1 MAWWQ
6 KSILLVLGVAVIY
19 STGFVMGE
27 KTASRCLD
35 FENIR
40 TNHTV
45 DYSRLIS
52 PYSEPVKVL
61 AERLQNLE
69 EAFSFVRDDI
79 RFEPWRAVQ
88 SAGFVLKEQA
98 GSCLGKAI
106 LLCSLY
112 RAMGVPSS
120 DVYVVTGQVASGE
133 ERVEHAWVNLTRD
146 GKVYQQDPSQL
157 LGTFSWD
164 DFPDQRYSR
173 SFVQR
178 ELFCFNDEGFAVV
191 SQLNRMRRTT
201 MGGSAYEGENGR
213 VGEGEKEP

>member
-1 MAWWQ
+1 VAWWQ

-191 SQLNRMRRTT
+191 SQLNRLRQTT
-201 MGGSAYEGENGR
+201 MGGSAYERENGR